1 MRRSIVKLAVLA
13 LAGLP
18 LAPAHAA
25 DFKIGTILALTGP
38 AADIGKYLVEG
49 AKAAVAL
56 ANARGGIGGM
66 HVVMTVCDTQTVE
79 QQAVL
84 CARRLLFDEKVDL
97 LLGAG
102 TTPQTQ
108 AILPTVAQAGVPT
121 FALAGATINFRPLK
135 KWVFKALATNEDQIP
150 AALAFLKGKGMKT
163 IADIRDN
170 GPFGADVAANL
181 KTAADA
187 AGMKI
192 IDEELYTQTDTD
204 MTAQVTHVRADNPD
218 VIFDMSSNPPPG
230 AIIAKK
236 IAQLGM
242 TQPIV
247 GGVNLQTQAFAELA
261 GEGSKNYLYIG
272 YKAAAFGAAGND
284 PLAANLKAFRT
295 EFAKIDPGVEV
306 VGLSVTC
313 ADSILVTQ
321 AAAKSLGAKALD
333 HEALLHALEVRDE
346 RARHPG
352 LLDLHAHEPRKLA
365 PKRHRDAQI
374 RQRQVGG
381 GEVAARWIS
390 SPLRRRSFRAWPM
403 VHSTPSSASA
413 SVSSTAAPGS

>member
-1 MRRSIVKLAVLA
+1 MRRLTLKLAALA
-13 LAGLP
+13 LAGMP
-18 LAPAHAA
+18 LASAHAE
-25 DFKIGTILALTGP
+25 DFKIGAVLGLTGP

-49 AKAAVAL
+49 AKATVAL
-56 ANARGGIGGM
+56 VNANGGIGGM
-66 HVVMTVCDTQTVE
+66 HVDMTVCDTQSVE

-121 FALAGATINFRPLK
+121 FAIAGATVNFRPLK

-150 AALAFLKGKGMKT
+150 AALDYLKGKGYKT

-181 KTAADA
+181 KAAAEQD
-187 AGMKI
+187 GMKI
-192 IDEELYTQTDTD
+192 LSEVLYTQTDTD
-204 MTAQVTHVRADNPD
+204 MTAQVTHVRGDKPD

-230 AIIAKK
+230 AIVAKK
-236 IAQLGM
+236 IYQLGM
-242 TQPIV
+242 KQPIV
-247 GGVNLQTQAFAELA
+247 AGVNLQTQAFADLA
-261 GEGSKNYLYIG
+261 GDAASQILYIG
-272 YKAAAFGAAGND
+272 VKASVAGASGND

-295 EFAKIDPGVEV
+295 EFAKIEPGVEV

-313 ADSILVTQ
+313 ADSILLAQ

-333 HEALLHALEVRDE
+333 HEALLHALESLNNV
-346 RARHPG
+346 PG
-352 LLDLHAHEPRKLA
+352 IQGYWTFSPTSHESSLKSGIAMLTYDHGKWLA
-365 PKRHRDAQI
+365 AK
-374 RQRQVGG
+374 
-381 GEVAARWIS
+381 
-390 SPLRRRSFRAWPM
+390 
-403 VHSTPSSASA
+403 
-413 SVSSTAAPGS
+413 